1 MSLPHHVRRLLPC
14 GGDSR
19 GLSEGRGK
27 QGRQRDARATQ
38 PPTSTGGSV
47 GEGLSVGRLSG
58 CVKGVAVGR
67 KLSTRPNF
75 RATAY
80 RWVYLAE

>member
-1 MSLPHHVRRLLPC
+1 MTSLPHHVGRLLPC

-38 PPTSTGGSV
+38 PPNSTGGSV

-58 CVKGVAVGR
+58 WVMTNCDGPANRDSIGCGVEVF
-67 KLSTRPNF
+67 LTSDH
-75 RATAY
+75 
-80 RWVYLAE
+80 